1 MKDSREK
8 KTKSSRKR
16 GFHKLLFGRMQVAM
30 SLFLFIVCILVAE
43 RHNVSVKKSELR
55 LDVLE
60 QEAFQEPPFDK
71 EPECLLLWDS
81 QDEDAKNA
89 GQEMMEILS
98 QMRIAYEAQDIAQ
111 KQQFELRGYK
121 KIVLAVN
128 IYDKLGE
135 QIFDLFDSVNNGLDL
150 LVVCPAQIDQYYNLI
165 YRYMGIRESSGEERY
180 RVEGLRLKRD
190 FMIGGLKKDF
200 LISTP
205 FNSSNNVI
213 LDDNCEVYLTS
224 ADEAEVPLIW
234 KYTYGEGDVVSV
246 NLNYFEKAYRGFYAA
261 AYSLL
266 SDSCVYPVINASSFY
281 LDDFPSPVPYG
292 SGEYIE
298 RDYGMSIETFYTNVW
313 WPDMQELA
321 EEHGIRYTGLVIEN
335 YSDEHATPLS
345 GNTDTR
351 RFQYF
356 GNELLNMGG
365 EIGFHGYNHM
375 PLVLPNFYYGEEYES
390 YRQWESPEDIRAAM
404 AELNRFC
411 RELYPDEKFQVYV
424 PPSNILSDEGRAIL
438 AEDFLDIK
446 AIASI
451 YFEGQAEYTQD
462 FRVAE
467 DGIIETPRIISGC
480 VIDSYMEI
488 AALSELNFHF
498 VNSHFLHPDD
508 VLDEDRGAAMGWEA
522 MRNRLSEYM
531 DWLYTSA
538 PEIRNLTG
546 TEMAGAVQRYYYL
559 DTLVEER
566 DGEIHIRLSNF
577 QDEAWLFA
585 RVNRGT
591 VSQVVNGNATEVA
604 EDLYL
609 VQALDNEVI
618 LKLDY
623 ENE

>member
-1 MKDSREK
+1 M
-8 KTKSSRKR
+8 
-16 GFHKLLFGRMQVAM
+16 FGRMQVAM
-30 SLFLFIVCILVAE
+30 TLFLFIVCVLVAE
-43 RHNVSVKKSELR
+43 RHNVAVKKSELR

-60 QEAFQEPPFDK
+60 QEAFQEPPFEK
-71 EPECLLLWDS
+71 GPECLLLWNS
-81 QDEDAKNA
+81 QEDNSVNA
-89 GQEMMEILS
+89 AEEMRAVLR
-98 QMRIAYEAQDIAQ
+98 QMRVSYEEQDVAIEP
-111 KQQFELRGYK
+111 ELALSGYPK
-121 KIVLAVN
+121 AVLAFGL
-128 IYDKLGE
+128 YDALGE
-135 QIFDLFDSVNNGLDL
+135 ELFEIFDSVKEGMDL
-150 LVVCPAQIDQYYNLI
+150 LIACPPEADRYYDMVF
-165 YRYMGIRESSGEERY
+165 RQMGIRETDPSERY
-180 RVEGLRLKRD
+180 TVRGLRFKKN
-190 FMIGGLKKDF
+190 FMVGGAGKDF
-200 LISTP
+200 AVSDP
-205 FNSSNNVI
+205 FDSANRVI
-213 LDDNCEVYLTS
+213 LDPECQVYLAS
-224 ADEAEVPLIW
+224 ADETEVPLIW
-234 KYTYGEGDVVSV
+234 KYTYEKGDVVSV

-281 LDDFPSPVPYG
+281 LDDFPSPVPHG

-298 RDYGMSIETFYTNVW
+298 RDYGMDVESFYTNVW
-313 WPDMQELA
+313 WPDIQELA
-321 EEHGIRYTGLVIEN
+321 EEHGVRYTGLVIEN
-335 YSDEHATPLS
+335 YSDEHAAPLS

-390 YRQWESPEDIRAAM
+390 YRQWESPEDIRTAM

-411 RELYPDEKFQVYV
+411 TALYPDEKFQVYV
-424 PPSNILSDEGRAIL
+424 PPSNVLSQEGRAIL

-451 YFEGQAEYTQD
+451 YFEGQAEYTQE
-462 FRVAE
+462 FEVAK

-508 VLDEDRGAAMGWEA
+508 VLDEDRGAAKGWEA
-522 MRNRLSEYM
+522 MRNRLGEYM
-531 DWLYTSA
+531 DWLYTAA

-559 DTLVEER
+559 DPLVEEG
-566 DGEIHIRLSNF
+566 DGEIAIHLSNF

-591 VSQVVNGNATEVA
+591 VSQVINGTATEVA

-609 VQALDNEVI
+609 VQALENEVI
-618 LKLDY
+618 LKLSY
-623 ENE
+623 EDE

>member
-1 MKDSREK
+1 M
-8 KTKSSRKR
+8 
-16 GFHKLLFGRMQVAM
+16 FGRMQVAM
-30 SLFLFIVCILVAE
+30 TLFLFIVCVLVAE
-43 RHNVSVKKSELR
+43 RHNVAVKKSELR

-60 QEAFQEPPFDK
+60 QEAFQEPPFEK
-71 EPECLLLWDS
+71 EPECLLLWNS
-81 QDEDAKNA
+81 QEDNSVNA
-89 GQEMMEILS
+89 AEEMRAVLR
-98 QMRIAYEAQDIAQ
+98 QMRVSYEEQDVAIEP
-111 KQQFELRGYK
+111 ELALSGYPK
-121 KIVLAVN
+121 AVLAFGL
-128 IYDKLGE
+128 YDALGE
-135 QIFDLFDSVNNGLDL
+135 ELFEIFDSVKEGMDL
-150 LVVCPAQIDQYYNLI
+150 LIACPPEADRYYDMVF
-165 YRYMGIRESSGEERY
+165 RQMGIRETEPSERY
-180 RVEGLRLKRD
+180 TVRGLRFKKN
-190 FMIGGLKKDF
+190 FMVGGAGKDF
-200 LISTP
+200 AVSDP
-205 FNSSNNVI
+205 FDSANRVI
-213 LDDNCEVYLTS
+213 LDPECQVYLAS
-224 ADEAEVPLIW
+224 ADETEVPLIW
-234 KYTYGEGDVVSV
+234 KYTYEKGDVVSV

-281 LDDFPSPVPYG
+281 LDDFPSPVPHG

-321 EEHGIRYTGLVIEN
+321 EEHGVRYTGLVIEN

-462 FRVAE
+462 FRVA
-467 DGIIETPRIISGC
+467 
-480 VIDSYMEI
+480 
-488 AALSELNFHF
+488 
-498 VNSHFLHPDD
+498 
-508 VLDEDRGAAMGWEA
+508 
-522 MRNRLSEYM
+522 
-531 DWLYTSA
+531 
-538 PEIRNLTG
+538 
-546 TEMAGAVQRYYYL
+546 
-559 DTLVEER
+559 
-566 DGEIHIRLSNF
+566 
-577 QDEAWLFA
+577 
-585 RVNRGT
+585 
-591 VSQVVNGNATEVA
+591 
-604 EDLYL
+604 
-609 VQALDNEVI
+609 
-618 LKLDY
+618 
-623 ENE
+623 